1 MKGGGGTEVI
11 SNSRLLINELKRMS
25 EKSVF
30 DDFLTEYITIDVDGT
45 EYLIDS
51 ICVRNTHSDPV
62 MKHLCLKTVKP
73 QDIGGGI
80 IR

>member
-1 MKGGGGTEVI
+1 MKGGVGTEVI
-11 SNSRLLINELKRMS
+11 SNSRLLISELKRMS
-25 EKSVF
+25 ERSLF
-30 DDFLTEYITIDVDGT
+30 DDFHTEYITIDVDGQ

-51 ICVRNTHSDPV
+51 ICVRKTHSDPV
-62 MKHLCLKTVKP
+62 MNHLCLKAIKP